1 MRSSSRS
8 NSSTP
13 SARSATP
20 RAPRGGGGPS
30 APPRHAPVPDGQIC
44 VERGIKIG
52 ERVETGIAEVLR
64 VIVRIVRL
72 QKERRRVAA
81 LGDETVAAPGV
92 AVPAADAPN
101 PTEGREV
108 APLPPPPPRPPPAR
122 APAPPAA
129 GGGGEG
135 GDPPLPPPT

>member
-92 AVPAADAPN
+92 AVHGSDGECATLHVQALD
-101 PTEGREV
+101 EV
-108 APLPPPPPRPPPAR
+108 AQQRYPASGVER
-122 APAPPAA
+122 
-129 GGGGEG
+129 
-135 GDPPLPPPT
+135 